1 MATNQTVYKTQPTTL
16 PLEEAQNLPPR
27 LATALFLRDALVE
40 LDAKA
45 EELTEAEFKNALSLI
60 ITVVEALT
68 EPAEA

>member
-1 MATNQTVYKTQPTTL
+1 MATNQTVYRSKSTAL
-16 PLEEAQNLPPR
+16 PLDEAQNLPPR

-45 EELTEAEFKNALSLI
+45 DELTETEYKNALSLI